1 MYVSPNGDARR
12 LICYIIFTKSLNK
25 MICSCIT
32 VSTNNHRL
40 MTHLKEGDAVP
51 NFESTNEKGEVVSAQ
66 SLKGK
71 KVILFFYP
79 KDDSPGCTKEACS
92 LRDNYR
98 VFEKKG
104 YEIYGI
110 SPDNEKKH
118 QKFIDK
124 YEFQYS
130 LLADPEK
137 EMINQFGLWGPK
149 KFMGREIV
157 GVHRTTF
164 VINEEGKIDKII
176 AKVKTKEHAQQL
188 MDALNLN

>member
-1 MYVSPNGDARR
+1 
-12 LICYIIFTKSLNK
+12 
-25 MICSCIT
+25 
-32 VSTNNHRL
+32 
-40 MTHLKEGDAVP
+40 MTHLNEGDKVP
-51 NFESTNEKGEVVSAQ
+51 YFEANNEKGELISSE
-66 SLKGK
+66 SLLGSKY
-71 KVILFFYP
+71 VLFFYP

-92 LRDNYR
+92 IRDNYNSLNKR
-98 VFEKKG
+98 G
-104 YEIYGI
+104 YKIFGV

-137 EMINQFGLWGPK
+137 KMINDFGLWGPK

-164 VINEEGKIDKII
+164 IISTSGTIDKILKKI
-176 AKVKTKEHAQQL
+176 KTKEYGNEIIE
-188 MDALNLN
+188 ALELVKQA